1 MRDSLG
7 SGKGTLV
14 NVLRSTLAIAIMGA
28 CLSPAATSP
37 GKYSLSGTAAG
48 GVAPGYDA
56 CVFGASVPIT
66 GPLIRPWEGPV
77 DIGFSRIRIRNGTR
91 VKRDTNLVAHSIR
104 LTPRAPDSI
113 IVSLTGAITVEL
125 VAVRDNDPS
134 AFSGVW
140 VCDNRFPFA
149 DDSTRPNPGGWGIL
163 TY

>member
-1 MRDSLG
+1 MNVLHS
-7 SGKGTLV
+7 TLV
-14 NVLRSTLAIAIMGA
+14 IATMGA

-37 GKYSLSGTAAG
+37 GKYSLSGTAG
-48 GVAPGYDA
+48 GGMAPGYDA

-66 GPLIRPWEGPV
+66 GPLIRPWEGRV
-77 DIGFSRIRIRNGTR
+77 TIGFSRVLVRNRIG

-113 IVSLTGAITVEL
+113 IVSLIGPITVDL
-125 VAVRDNDPS
+125 VAVRDSDPS

-149 DDSTRPNPGGWGIL
+149 DDSSRPNPGGWGIL